1 MARVKDDWLED
12 ANERDKT
19 LERVKAEARALLEKE
34 LQDRA
39 GDHFKLEEEFAQR
52 RHSLDLELQHLRD

>member
-34 LQDRA
+34 L
-39 GDHFKLEEEFAQR
+39 
-52 RHSLDLELQHLRD
+52 